1 MDAAKDKQ
9 QIGLTA
15 VGQSAIERL
24 MATGLFAAE
33 VDAYR
38 CAIAYAVGTGIS
50 PEDAPKGGYETK
62 FNAAGTLDKAG
73 MIRDLIVLLDLGEDG
88 RTYATA
94 EKLAELGVQDLDRRL
109 ANHESLGQILQETQQ
124 ALRVGPEASTSPG
137 S

>member
-9 QIGLTA
+9 QIGLTS

-24 MATGLFAAE
+24 MGTGLFAAE

-38 CAIAYAVGTGIS
+38 CSIAYAVGTGMA

-73 MIRDLIVLLDLGEDG
+73 VIRDLIVLLDLGDAG

-94 EKLAELGVQDLDRRL
+94 EKLAEMGVQEIDRRL
-109 ANHESLGQILQETQQ
+109 SSHESLGQILSEVQETGSRQ
-124 ALRVGPEASTSPG
+124 STQG
-137 S
+137 SL